1 MPLDPFGARS
11 PKYLDGTSLK
21 CLGKARA
28 STHVSDLSNALAKAA
43 ETRAAWM
50 PDYREYLSKK
60 KSAAWHR

>member
-1 MPLDPFGARS
+1 
-11 PKYLDGTSLK
+11 
-21 CLGKARA
+21 LGKARA
-28 STHVSDLSNALAKAA
+28 STHVSDRKGEKANALAKAA

>member
-1 MPLDPFGARS
+1 MS
-11 PKYLDGTSLK
+11 PTE
-21 CLGKARA
+21 KA
-28 STHVSDLSNALAKAA
+28 NALAKAA